1 MLSQL
6 PAVNHRVDSLPK
18 SKWPFAQ
25 KLHCLLCTHS
35 PIDYPFVEEPSQ
47 DFYCPVTFG
56 LLLQPHRTSCCRQ
69 NLSVEAVNRLQRE
82 KKTCPLC
89 REPKWSTE
97 LNREFECEVQKLCV
111 FCPYV
116 DRGCK
121 WEGQVKTFDR
131 HVCSCNMSYQLEPTG
146 FVHISKKSNCFINV

>member
-1 MLSQL
+1 MKKILIFHY
-6 PAVNHRVDSLPK
+6 HR
-18 SKWPFAQ
+18 Q
-25 KLHCLLCTHS
+25 TE
-35 PIDYPFVEEPSQ
+35 YPFVEEPSQ

-56 LLLQPHRTSCCRQ
+56 LLLQPHLTSCCGQ

-97 LNREFECEVQKLCV
+97 LNEEFEREVQRLCV
-111 FCPYV
+111 FCPHV

-121 WEGQVKTFDR
+121 WEGALQKFDR
-131 HVCSCNMSYQLEPTG
+131 HVQSCLMGYQLEPTR
-146 FVHISKKSNCFINV
+146 FVFLTLGEGYCSYK